1 MKKLGKLA
9 SFLSLNI
16 GFIILIGSLFAFW
29 KPAAISWAVN
39 YTSLFLGT
47 AMFGM
52 GLTIHVSD
60 FRMMLR
66 HPKDIFLGACCQ
78 YTIMPLMAWA
88 LCRLFRLPP
97 DLAIGVIL
105 VGCCPGGTA
114 SNVITYIAGGD
125 VALSVGMTITSTLLA
140 PVLTPALT
148 YLLGGAW
155 VQVSFWAMVLSVV
168 KVVLL
173 PVLAGIALQYF
184 FHEQVEKIREVL
196 PLISVIAIVMI
207 ISGIVAV
214 NREKLLESGLLVFG
228 IVMLHNLLGMGAGF
242 LMTRIFH
249 EDYRKT
255 TAIAIE
261 VGMQNS
267 GLAVSLAAVN
277 FAANPLAT
285 LPGAIFSVWHNI
297 AGSLFA
303 GWRRRGVEGR
313 RRKTQDT
320 AKETA

>member
-114 SNVITYIAGGD
+114 SNVIT
-125 VALSVGMTITSTLLA
+125 
-140 PVLTPALT
+140 
-148 YLLGGAW
+148 
-155 VQVSFWAMVLSVV
+155 
-168 KVVLL
+168 
-173 PVLAGIALQYF
+173 
-184 FHEQVEKIREVL
+184 
-196 PLISVIAIVMI
+196 
-207 ISGIVAV
+207 
-214 NREKLLESGLLVFG
+214 
-228 IVMLHNLLGMGAGF
+228 
-242 LMTRIFH
+242 
-249 EDYRKT
+249 
-255 TAIAIE
+255 
-261 VGMQNS
+261 
-267 GLAVSLAAVN
+267 
-277 FAANPLAT
+277 
-285 LPGAIFSVWHNI
+285 
-297 AGSLFA
+297 
-303 GWRRRGVEGR
+303 
-313 RRKTQDT
+313 
-320 AKETA
+320 